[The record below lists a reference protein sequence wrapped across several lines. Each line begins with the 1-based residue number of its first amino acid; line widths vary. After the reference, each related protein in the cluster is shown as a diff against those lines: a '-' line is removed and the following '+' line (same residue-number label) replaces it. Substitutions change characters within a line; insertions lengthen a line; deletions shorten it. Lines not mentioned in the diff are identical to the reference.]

1 MTDNAPTALQRLMDC
16 IFIGDTERLE
26 AELRAPIKEKYV
38 NQALCVAVQ
47 ERQVRCVE
55 ILLNVTS
62 SVPHQAFLESIRA
75 NSKACFELLLPYF
88 SLNDQYALC
97 FAAQLGRLEQLKL
110 FAPHCDVTHK
120 NSEALWKS
128 AERGHV
134 SCVGFLLP
142 LSDPRDYPNALSWAL
157 RNGKRDC
164 VEILRPH
171 IENPQE
177 VVDDLNTTRGVTP
190 RERANWE
197 WFEAELLKERLAAE
211 ITPAPL
217 AAVKK
222 M

>member
-1 MTDNAPTALQRLMDC
+1 VTDIAPTALQRLMDC
-16 IFIGDTERLE
+16 VFIGDTERLE
-26 AELRAPIKEKYV
+26 AELRTPIKEKYV
-38 NQALCVAVQ
+38 NQALCLSVQ
-47 ERQVRCVE
+47 ERQVGCAQ
-55 ILLNVTS
+55 ILLTFTT

-75 NSKACFELLLPYF
+75 NSKDCFELLLPHF
-88 SLNDQYALC
+88 SLSDQYALC
-97 FAAQLGRLEQLKL
+97 FAAQLGRIEPLKL
-110 FAPHCDVTHK
+110 FAPHCDVSHK

-128 AERGHV
+128 AQRGHA
-134 SCVGFLLP
+134 SCVAFLLP

-171 IENPQE
+171 IGNPQE

-211 ITPAPL
+211 ITSAPL
-217 AAVKK
+217 TAVKK